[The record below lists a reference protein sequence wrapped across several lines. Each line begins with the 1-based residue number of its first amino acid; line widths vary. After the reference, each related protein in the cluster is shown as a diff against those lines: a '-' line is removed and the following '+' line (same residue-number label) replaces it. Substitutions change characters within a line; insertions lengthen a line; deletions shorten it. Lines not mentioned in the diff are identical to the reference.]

1 LHFGLDG
8 LLQKRWRGVALDLG
22 QRVRKKFLVGR
33 VGKR

>member
-8 LLQKRWRGVALDLG
+8 LLQKRSRAVAQDLG
-22 QRVRKKFLVGR
+22 QRVLKKFLVGR